1 MSTIIDT
8 NVVFEE
14 KGKLYF
20 NKMDGKK
27 VVARVTPEDM
37 GYSKSIKAQIYI
49 AKKIS
54 NDESL
59 TDETIVFTQE
69 IEYSIPSEVKYAT
82 AFLFQ
87 TRSKRIFL
95 KWFDSGCTSEVG
107 VNDGEF
113 CHRNAKAV
121 KLPNDTLLPKSTPIY
136 SLNPKTGELE
146 LEVHVN
152 SIFEA

>member
-107 VNDGEF
+107 VNDSEF

-152 SIFEA
+152 SIFES